1 MSANPSPSRKTA
13 MKHLRVQAVIAL
25 LGIPMMY
32 FVWGGDG
39 AKWPNPLKSKL
50 Q

>member
-1 MSANPSPSRKTA
+1 MASSPSSKTA
-13 MKHLRVQAVIAL
+13 FKHLRVQGVIAL
-25 LGIPMMY
+25 LGIPMMF